1 MSFRVHLALAVV
13 AACSLSAAAVGQ
25 VYKMGDLQEVDNQG
39 LGIHP
44 LVDAAPVAENRVTVE
59 GIALNT
65 TGEILDPNEMYTIF
79 LQDGT
84 GGLQV
89 WAGSWWY
96 GDLWRPAEYINVE
109 AGDRVRVE
117 GFLANHNGK
126 VFIND
131 RHSSAPEIRFFVT
144 IVEKGAGMPEPK
156 RIPSI
161 SACNYFDASR
171 AGGGERYQTQWCRLN
186 NVEIASGVWGNGQEL
201 TISDGTGELTM
212 LLSGQG
218 DFDSY
223 SAPTGKFDVIG
234 IFDQED
240 TELPYHESY
249 RIWVKS
255 YRYIIPMVE
264 IRKVVRVQ
272 WMSANGVTYQVHR
285 SDDAVN
291 WTPLCDPIV
300 GDGAVVSILDDTE
313 GAWKK
318 FYKIEIQ

>member
-1 MSFRVHLALAVV
+1 MAFRVRLAQAVV

-25 VYKMGDLQEVDNQG
+25 VYKMWDLQEVDNEG
-39 LGIHP
+39 LGIRP
-44 LVDAAPVAENRVTVE
+44 LVDGAPVAENRVTVE

-65 TGEILDPNEMYTIF
+65 TGEILDPNEQYTIF
-79 LQDGT
+79 LQDET

-96 GDLWRPAEYINVE
+96 GDLWRPPEYINVE

-131 RHSSAPEIRFFVT
+131 RHSSALEIRFIVT

-156 RIPSI
+156 RIPSV

-171 AGGGERYQTQWCRLN
+171 AGGGEKYQTQWCRLN
-186 NVEIASGVWGNGQEL
+186 NVEITSGTWGNGQQL

-212 LLSGQG
+212 LLSAQG
-218 DFDSY
+218 DFDRY

-240 TELPYHESY
+240 TELPYHENY

-264 IRKVVRVQ
+264 IQKVVRVQ
-272 WMSANGVTYQVHR
+272 WMSANGVTYQAYR

-291 WTPLCDPIV
+291 WTPLGDPVV
-300 GDGAVVSILDDTE
+300 GDGTAVSILDDTD
-313 GAWKK
+313 GAWTKY
-318 FYKIEIQ
+318 YKIEVQ